1 MNPSFK
7 TSGFF
12 AALCVGF
19 AVLPVAAKA
28 AIACRDGNQLVAGQ
42 EISTPFCQDELL
54 AEVARSYG
62 MKTSGHQIRENPNY
76 KRDVCRF
83 IGRDY
88 RAQQACAGFPTNGRR
103 SL

>member
-1 MNPSFK
+1 MPKHFHVFVLVLAACVASPAGAPS
-7 TSGFF
+7 
-12 AALCVGF
+12 
-19 AVLPVAAKA
+19 AVA
-28 AIACRDGNQLVAGQ
+28 AIACRDGNQLVAGN
-42 EISTPFCQDELL
+42 EISTPYCQDELL

-62 MKTSGHQIRENPNY
+62 MKASGHAVRQNPNY
-76 KRDVCRF
+76 KAEICRF

>member
-7 TSGFF
+7 TLG
-12 AALCVGF
+12 LF
-19 AVLPVAAKA
+19 AVFATGFTFVPVATQA
-28 AIACRDGNQLVAGQ
+28 AIVCRDGNQLVAGH

-62 MKTSGHQIRENPNY
+62 MKTSGHQIRENPSY
-76 KRDVCRF
+76 KQDVCRF